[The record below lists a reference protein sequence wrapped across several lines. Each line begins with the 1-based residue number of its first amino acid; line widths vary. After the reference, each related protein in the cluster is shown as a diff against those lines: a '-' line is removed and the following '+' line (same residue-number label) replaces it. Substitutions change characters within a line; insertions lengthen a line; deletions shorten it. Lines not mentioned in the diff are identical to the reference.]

1 MLRNS
6 SSTVNTN
13 KLRAKIAERGTT
25 MTEIVKK
32 IRIDPSSMSRKV
44 KGSNDFTVGE
54 MQAIVTELQMTPNE
68 AMDIFLPSI
77 SQ

>member
-25 MTEIVKK
+25 MTEIAKR

>member
-1 MLRNS
+1 MQKNTS
-6 SSTVNTN
+6 NGVNTN

-25 MTEIVKK
+25 MTEIAKR

-54 MQAIVTELQMTPNE
+54 MQAIVAELQMTPNE
-68 AMDIFLPSI
+68 AMDIFLPKI